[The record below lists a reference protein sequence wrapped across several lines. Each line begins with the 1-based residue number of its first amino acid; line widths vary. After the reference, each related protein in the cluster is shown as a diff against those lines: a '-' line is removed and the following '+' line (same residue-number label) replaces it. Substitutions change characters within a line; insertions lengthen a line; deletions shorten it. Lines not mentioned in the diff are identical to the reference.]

1 MFTFAK
7 SAFISPSSFR
17 ARRQTTNPT
26 AEAAVIS
33 AASILLLLSCIK
45 SSTHKERRRR
55 IGAAVWSLNLGS
67 HFCSMKVRVVLLVS
81 SCASAA
87 AFISPKCPLQS
98 QLQSRIAVAS
108 AQHKVG
114 LVTRHDRT
122 AAARS
127 TSMVLLQPLKYVVTF
142 TSGIAVSTWVNRR
155 VQRRRE
161 RQAVALQKQGGPA
174 SPKLFLDTANAHVAT
189 ATLKAA
195 CELDVFSELAAITR
209 RGEQP
214 TAARAAMIC
223 KCSDRGMRILL
234 DALVARGF
242 LTKSTASKPAY
253 TYWLTPSSAKYLD
266 KASPSYIADAMGW
279 LASDALSKPIWEGL
293 TNAVRQGGADTASP
307 PIASSE
313 GKDLRWVRFAGS
325 MGGKSGPIG
334 KPLQL
339 HQI

>member
-1 MFTFAK
+1 M
-7 SAFISPSSFR
+7 
-17 ARRQTTNPT
+17 
-26 AEAAVIS
+26 
-33 AASILLLLSCIK
+33 
-45 SSTHKERRRR
+45 
-55 IGAAVWSLNLGS
+55 
-67 HFCSMKVRVVLLVS
+67 LLVS
-81 SCASAA
+81 SCAGAA
-87 AFISPKCPLQS
+87 AFISPCPLQS
-98 QLQSRIAVAS
+98 QSLQSRIAVATA
-108 AQHKVG
+108 AQSRTVA
-114 LVTRHDRT
+114 RHDR
-122 AAARS
+122 AAVARS

-161 RQAVALQKQGGPA
+161 RQAIALQKKGGPA

-195 CELDVFSELAAITR
+195 CELDIFSELAAMTR

-214 TAARAAMIC
+214 TAARAALIC

-266 KASPSYIADAMGW
+266 KTSPSYIADAMGW

-307 PIASSE
+307 PIASGE

-334 KPLQL
+334 KGCSNHL
-339 HQI
+339 HL

>member
-1 MFTFAK
+1 
-7 SAFISPSSFR
+7 
-17 ARRQTTNPT
+17 
-26 AEAAVIS
+26 
-33 AASILLLLSCIK
+33 
-45 SSTHKERRRR
+45 
-55 IGAAVWSLNLGS
+55 
-67 HFCSMKVRVVLLVS
+67 MKVRVVLLVS

-87 AFISPKCPLQS
+87 AFISPKYPLQS

-122 AAARS
+122 AVARS

-195 CELDVFSELAAITR
+195 CELDVFSELAAMTR

-214 TAARAAMIC
+214 TAARAALIC

-334 KPLQL
+334 KPFQL